1 MPGLVPGISC
11 GQARRR
17 VGAAFRAHDPVGV
30 RDVDGRNESGHDVE
44 GAGPRSTSRRKPSG
58 LRGGKSDEHIHSR
71 GCTAAFKTIE
81 LVPKEAELRVQL
93 AAGYRL
99 VEHFGWNESIYGHLT
114 VRVPGP
120 ERHFLINPFGLRY
133 GEVTASNLVK
143 ITLEGEIVGDTEWSV
158 NAAGYAIH
166 GAIHKAAPDA
176 HCVMHT
182 HSPAG
187 MAVAALECGLLPIS
201 LDATLFH
208 GTVGYHE
215 YEGAIVSEGEKD
227 RLVDDLGN
235 NRALILR
242 NHGLLTVGR
251 TIPEAFLYLHRLETA
266 CKTQVDALAMNS
278 ALSLVPEEICEKSAR
293 QIDAFSQHVNDIG
306 ALEFQAYMRMLDQ
319 TDAGYRE

>member
-1 MPGLVPGISC
+1 MSTSTAEAAAAEVRTIQLVPG
-11 GQARRR
+11 
-17 VGAAFRAHDPVGV
+17 
-30 RDVDGRNESGHDVE
+30 
-44 GAGPRSTSRRKPSG
+44 
-58 LRGGKSDEHIHSR
+58 
-71 GCTAAFKTIE
+71 
-81 LVPKEAELRVQL
+81 EAELRVQL
-93 AAGYRL
+93 AAAYRM

-143 ITLEGEIVGDTEWSV
+143 ITLEGEIVGRAEWPV

-208 GTVGYHE
+208 GMVGYHD
-215 YEGAIVSEGEKD
+215 YEGAVVSEDEKA
-227 RLVDDLGN
+227 RLVQDLGR

-242 NHGLLTVGR
+242 NHGLVTVGR
-251 TIPEAFLYLHRLETA
+251 TIAEAFLYLHRLETA

-278 ALSLVPEEICEKSAR
+278 ALVQVPDEVCEKSLR
-293 QIDAFSQHVNDIG
+293 EIDAFSLHANDIG
-306 ALEFQAYMRMLDQ
+306 ALEFQAFMRMLDQ

>member
-1 MPGLVPGISC
+1 M
-11 GQARRR
+11 
-17 VGAAFRAHDPVGV
+17 
-30 RDVDGRNESGHDVE
+30 
-44 GAGPRSTSRRKPSG
+44 STS
-58 LRGGKSDEHIHSR
+58 
-71 GCTAAFKTIE
+71 TAEAAAAKFKTIQ
-81 LVPKEAELRVQL
+81 LVPSEAELRVQL
-93 AAGYRL
+93 AAAYRL

-120 ERHFLINPFGLRY
+120 ERHFLINPYGLRY
-133 GEVTASNLVK
+133 GEVRASNLVK
-143 ITLEGEIVGDTEWSV
+143 ITLEGEIVGRAEWPV

-166 GAIHKAAPDA
+166 GAIHSHAPDA

-208 GTVGYHE
+208 GMVGYHA
-215 YEGAIVSEGEKD
+215 YEGAVVSEDEKA
-227 RLVDDLGN
+227 RLVQDLGR

-242 NHGLLTVGR
+242 NHGLVTVGR

-278 ALSLVPEEICEKSAR
+278 ALVHVPEEVCEKSLSEIA
-293 QIDAFSQHVNDIG
+293 DFSTHVADIG
-306 ALEFQAYMRMLDQ
+306 ALEFQAYVRMLDQ
-319 TDAGYRE
+319 ADAGYRE

>member
-1 MPGLVPGISC
+1 MSTPV
-11 GQARRR
+11 AR
-17 VGAAFRAHDPVGV
+17 V
-30 RDVDGRNESGHDVE
+30 
-44 GAGPRSTSRRKPSG
+44 T
-58 LRGGKSDEHIHSR
+58 
-71 GCTAAFKTIE
+71 TIE
-81 LVPKEAELRVQL
+81 LVPTEAELRVQL
-93 AAGYRL
+93 AAAYRL

-120 ERHFLINPFGLRY
+120 ERHFLINPYGLRY

-143 ITLEGEIVGDTEWSV
+143 ITLDGEIVGRAEWPV
-158 NAAGYAIH
+158 NIAGYAIH
-166 GAIHKAAPDA
+166 GAIHKGAAEA

-215 YEGAIVSEGEKD
+215 YEGAIVSEDEKT
-227 RLVDDLGN
+227 RLVRDLGR

-242 NHGLLTVGR
+242 NHGLVTVGR
-251 TIPEAFLYLHRLETA
+251 TIAEAFLYLHRLETA

-278 ALSLVPEEICEKSAR
+278 ALVHVPDEVCAKSAR
-293 QIDAFSQHVNDIG
+293 EIDDFSQHVNDIG

-319 TDAGYRE
+319 MGAGYRE

>member
-1 MPGLVPGISC
+1 MSTSAARADTIQLVPS
-11 GQARRR
+11 
-17 VGAAFRAHDPVGV
+17 
-30 RDVDGRNESGHDVE
+30 
-44 GAGPRSTSRRKPSG
+44 
-58 LRGGKSDEHIHSR
+58 
-71 GCTAAFKTIE
+71 
-81 LVPKEAELRVQL
+81 EAELRVQL
-93 AAGYRL
+93 AAAYRL

-120 ERHFLINPFGLRY
+120 ERHFLINPYGLRY

-143 ITLEGEIVGDTEWSV
+143 ITLAGEIVGESEWPV
-158 NAAGYAIH
+158 NVAGYAIH
-166 GAIHKAAPDA
+166 GAIHAAAPEA

-215 YEGAIVSEGEKD
+215 YEGAIVSEEEKA
-227 RLVDDLGN
+227 RLVRDLGR

-242 NHGLLTVGR
+242 NHGLVTVGR
-251 TIPEAFLYLHRLETA
+251 TIAEAFLYLHRLETA

-278 ALSLVPEEICEKSAR
+278 ALSYVAEEICAQSAR
-293 QIDAFSQHVNDIG
+293 QIDDFSTHVSDIG

-319 TDAGYRE
+319 EGAGYRE

>member
-1 MPGLVPGISC
+1 MS
-11 GQARRR
+11 ASTAE
-17 VGAAFRAHDPVGV
+17 AATAKFR
-30 RDVDGRNESGHDVE
+30 
-44 GAGPRSTSRRKPSG
+44 
-58 LRGGKSDEHIHSR
+58 
-71 GCTAAFKTIE
+71 TIE
-81 LVPKEAELRVQL
+81 LVPTEAELRVQL

-120 ERHFLINPFGLRY
+120 ERHFLINPYGLRY

-143 ITLEGEIVGDTEWSV
+143 ITLDGEIVGDTAWSV
-158 NAAGYAIH
+158 NVAGYAIH
-166 GAIHKAAPDA
+166 GAIHKGAPDA

-208 GTVGYHE
+208 GTVGYHA
-215 YEGAIVSEGEKD
+215 YEGAVVSEAEKA
-227 RLVDDLGN
+227 RLVEDLGQ

-242 NHGLLTVGR
+242 NHGLVTVGR

-266 CKTQVDALAMNS
+266 CRTQVDALAMNS
-278 ALSLVPEEICEKSAR
+278 PLAHVPEEVCAQSAR
-293 QIDAFSQHVNDIG
+293 QIDAFSLHANDIG
-306 ALEFQAYMRMLDQ
+306 ALEFAAYMRMLDQ
-319 TDAGYRE
+319 ADVGYRG

>member
-1 MPGLVPGISC
+1 MSTATGPFKAIQLVP
-11 GQARRR
+11 R
-17 VGAAFRAHDPVGV
+17 
-30 RDVDGRNESGHDVE
+30 E
-44 GAGPRSTSRRKPSG
+44 AG
-58 LRGGKSDEHIHSR
+58 
-71 GCTAAFKTIE
+71 
-81 LVPKEAELRVQL
+81 LRVQL
-93 AAGYRL
+93 AAAYRL

-143 ITLEGEIVGDTEWSV
+143 ITLGGEIVGDTEWSV
-158 NAAGYAIH
+158 NIAGYAIH
-166 GAIHKAAPDA
+166 GAIHRHAPDA

-208 GTVGYHE
+208 GTVGYHDF
-215 YEGAIVSEGEKD
+215 EGAIVSEAEKE
-227 RLVDDLGN
+227 RLVQDLGR

-242 NHGLLTVGR
+242 NHGLVTVGR

-278 ALSLVPEEICEKSAR
+278 ALAHVPEEVCEKSAR
-293 QIDAFSQHVNDIG
+293 EIDAFSQHVNDIG

-319 TDAGYRE
+319 MGVGFRE

>member
-1 MPGLVPGISC
+1 M
-11 GQARRR
+11 
-17 VGAAFRAHDPVGV
+17 
-30 RDVDGRNESGHDVE
+30 
-44 GAGPRSTSRRKPSG
+44 STSRAG
-58 LRGGKSDEHIHSR
+58 AA
-71 GCTAAFKTIE
+71 TAAFKTIE

-93 AAGYRL
+93 AAAYRL

-166 GAIHKAAPDA
+166 GAIHKGAPDA

-187 MAVAALECGLLPIS
+187 MAVAALECGLLP
-201 LDATLFH
+201 DQP
-208 GTVGYHE
+208 G
-215 YEGAIVSEGEKD
+215 
-227 RLVDDLGN
+227 
-235 NRALILR
+235 
-242 NHGLLTVGR
+242 
-251 TIPEAFLYLHRLETA
+251 
-266 CKTQVDALAMNS
+266 CDALPRHRR
-278 ALSLVPEEICEKSAR
+278 LSRVRRRDRERRREGPAGRRPRPQPRAHPPQPRPPDRGPDDPRGLPLPPPAGDRVQDPGRRARHEQRAQPRAGGDLREIIAR

-319 TDAGYRE
+319 SDAGYRSRGAKAGFLGNRIPLGEDACGQKFASPRPPPLYGHLRIDPPTCSWYPVPSPARKASPPT

>member
-1 MPGLVPGISC
+1 MSTTTAEAAAANFETVQPVPS
-11 GQARRR
+11 
-17 VGAAFRAHDPVGV
+17 
-30 RDVDGRNESGHDVE
+30 
-44 GAGPRSTSRRKPSG
+44 
-58 LRGGKSDEHIHSR
+58 
-71 GCTAAFKTIE
+71 
-81 LVPKEAELRVQL
+81 EAELRVQL
-93 AAGYRL
+93 AAAYRL

-120 ERHFLINPFGLRY
+120 ERHFLINPYGLRY
-133 GEVTASNLVK
+133 DEVTASNLVK
-143 ITLEGEIVGDTEWSV
+143 ITLEGEIVGESAWPV

-166 GAIHKAAPDA
+166 GAIHSEAPDA

-208 GTVGYHE
+208 GMVGYHA
-215 YEGAIVSEGEKD
+215 YEGAIVSEAEKA
-227 RLVDDLGN
+227 RLVQDLGR

-242 NHGLLTVGR
+242 NHGLVTVGR

-278 ALSLVPEEICEKSAR
+278 SLTHVPEEVCAQSAQ
-293 QIDAFSQHVNDIG
+293 QIDDFSTHVSDIG

-319 TDAGYRE
+319 ADAGYRE

>member
-1 MPGLVPGISC
+1 M
-11 GQARRR
+11 
-17 VGAAFRAHDPVGV
+17 
-30 RDVDGRNESGHDVE
+30 
-44 GAGPRSTSRRKPSG
+44 STA
-58 LRGGKSDEHIHSR
+58 
-71 GCTAAFKTIE
+71 TAKFKTIQ
-81 LVPKEAELRVQL
+81 LVQSEAELRVQL
-93 AAGYRL
+93 AAAYRL

-120 ERHFLINPFGLRY
+120 ERHFLINPYGLRY

-143 ITLEGEIVGDTEWSV
+143 ITLDGEIVSESAWSV

-208 GTVGYHE
+208 GMVGYHE
-215 YEGAIVSEGEKD
+215 YEGALVSGDEKA
-227 RLVDDLGN
+227 RLVRDLGR

-242 NHGLLTVGR
+242 NHGLVTVGR

-278 ALSLVPEEICEKSAR
+278 SLVHVAEEVCEKSLR
-293 QIDAFSQHVNDIG
+293 EIDDFSTHVGDIG
-306 ALEFQAYMRMLDQ
+306 ALEFQAFMRMLDQ
-319 TDAGYRE
+319 TDPEYRE

>member
-1 MPGLVPGISC
+1 MSTSTAEAAAAEVRTIQLVPG
-11 GQARRR
+11 
-17 VGAAFRAHDPVGV
+17 
-30 RDVDGRNESGHDVE
+30 
-44 GAGPRSTSRRKPSG
+44 
-58 LRGGKSDEHIHSR
+58 
-71 GCTAAFKTIE
+71 
-81 LVPKEAELRVQL
+81 EAELRVQL
-93 AAGYRL
+93 AAAYRM

-143 ITLEGEIVGDTEWSV
+143 ITLEGEIVGRAEWPV

-208 GTVGYHE
+208 GMVGYHD
-215 YEGAIVSEGEKD
+215 YEGAVVSEAEKA
-227 RLVDDLGN
+227 RLVQDLGR

-242 NHGLLTVGR
+242 NHGLVTVGR
-251 TIPEAFLYLHRLETA
+251 TIAEAFLYLHRLETA

-278 ALSLVPEEICEKSAR
+278 ALVHVPDEVCEKSLR
-293 QIDAFSQHVNDIG
+293 EIDAFSLHANDIG

>member
-1 MPGLVPGISC
+1 MS
-11 GQARRR
+11 
-17 VGAAFRAHDPVGV
+17 RATAKL
-30 RDVDGRNESGHDVE
+30 ETIQL
-44 GAGPRSTSRRKPSG
+44 APS
-58 LRGGKSDEHIHSR
+58 
-71 GCTAAFKTIE
+71 
-81 LVPKEAELRVQL
+81 EAELRVQL
-93 AAGYRL
+93 AAAYRL

-120 ERHFLINPFGLRY
+120 ERHFLINPYGLRY
-133 GEVTASNLVK
+133 DEVTASNLVK
-143 ITLEGEIVGDTEWSV
+143 ITLEGEIVGESAWPV

-166 GAIHKAAPDA
+166 GAIHAHAPDA

-208 GTVGYHE
+208 GMVGYHA
-215 YEGAIVSEGEKD
+215 YEGAIVSEAEKA
-227 RLVDDLGN
+227 RLVQDLGR

-242 NHGLLTVGR
+242 NHGLVTVGR

-278 ALSLVPEEICEKSAR
+278 SLVHVSEEVCEKSLR
-293 QIDAFSQHVNDIG
+293 EIDDFSTHVGDIG
-306 ALEFQAYMRMLDQ
+306 ALEFQAFMRMLDQ
-319 TDAGYRE
+319 ADAGYRE

>member
-1 MPGLVPGISC
+1 MS
-11 GQARRR
+11 A
-17 VGAAFRAHDPVGV
+17 
-30 RDVDGRNESGHDVE
+30 
-44 GAGPRSTSRRKPSG
+44 STA
-58 LRGGKSDEHIHSR
+58 
-71 GCTAAFKTIE
+71 TAAATAVATAQAIADE
-81 LVPKEAELRVQL
+81 TAPAEAALRVQL
-93 AAGYRL
+93 AAAYRL

-143 ITLEGEIVGDTEWSV
+143 IDLDGAIVGHTDWSV
-158 NAAGYAIH
+158 NIAGYAIH
-166 GAIHKAAPDA
+166 GAIHRGAPEA

-215 YEGAIVSEGEKD
+215 YEGAMVSESEKA
-227 RLVDDLGN
+227 RLVRDLGA

-251 TIPEAFLYLHRLETA
+251 TIAEAFLYLHRLETA
-266 CKTQVDALAMNS
+266 CQTQVDALAMNS
-278 ALSLVPEEICEKSAR
+278 PLAHVPEDVCEKSAR
-293 QIDAFSQHVNDIG
+293 EIDAFCTHVNDIG
-306 ALEFQAYMRMLDQ
+306 ALEFAAYMRMLDEG
-319 TDAGYRE
+319 DAGYRE

>member
-1 MPGLVPGISC
+1 MS
-11 GQARRR
+11 
-17 VGAAFRAHDPVGV
+17 RA
-30 RDVDGRNESGHDVE
+30 
-44 GAGPRSTSRRKPSG
+44 
-58 LRGGKSDEHIHSR
+58 
-71 GCTAAFKTIE
+71 TAKFKTIQ
-81 LVPKEAELRVQL
+81 LVPSEAELRVQL
-93 AAGYRL
+93 AAAYRL

-120 ERHFLINPFGLRY
+120 ERHFLINPYGLRY

-143 ITLEGEIVGDTEWSV
+143 ITLEGAIVGESEWSV

-166 GAIHKAAPDA
+166 GAIHAGAPDA

-208 GTVGYHE
+208 GMVGYHA
-215 YEGAIVSEGEKD
+215 YEGAIVSEDEKA
-227 RLVDDLGN
+227 RLVRDLGR

-242 NHGLLTVGR
+242 NHGLVTVGR
-251 TIPEAFLYLHRLETA
+251 TIPEALLYLHRLETA

-278 ALSLVPEEICEKSAR
+278 SLVHVPADVCEKSLR
-293 QIDAFSQHVNDIG
+293 EIDDFSTHVGDIG
-306 ALEFQAYMRMLDQ
+306 ALEFTAFMRMLDQ

>member
-1 MPGLVPGISC
+1 MSTSTAEAAAAEVRTIQLVPG
-11 GQARRR
+11 
-17 VGAAFRAHDPVGV
+17 
-30 RDVDGRNESGHDVE
+30 
-44 GAGPRSTSRRKPSG
+44 
-58 LRGGKSDEHIHSR
+58 
-71 GCTAAFKTIE
+71 
-81 LVPKEAELRVQL
+81 EAELRVQL
-93 AAGYRL
+93 AAAYRM

-120 ERHFLINPFGLRY
+120 ERHFLINPYGLRY
-133 GEVTASNLVK
+133 GEVRASNLVK
-143 ITLEGEIVGDTEWSV
+143 ITLDGEIVGASEWPV

-166 GAIHKAAPDA
+166 GAIHRGAPDA

-208 GTVGYHE
+208 GMVGYHD
-215 YEGAIVSEGEKD
+215 YEGAVVSEDEKA
-227 RLVDDLGN
+227 RLVQDLGR

-242 NHGLLTVGR
+242 NHGLVTVGR
-251 TIPEAFLYLHRLETA
+251 TIAEAFLYLHRLETA

-278 ALSLVPEEICEKSAR
+278 ALVQVPDEVCEKSLR
-293 QIDAFSQHVNDIG
+293 EIDAFSLHANDIG
-306 ALEFQAYMRMLDQ
+306 ALEFQAFMRMLDQ

>member
-1 MPGLVPGISC
+1 M
-11 GQARRR
+11 
-17 VGAAFRAHDPVGV
+17 
-30 RDVDGRNESGHDVE
+30 
-44 GAGPRSTSRRKPSG
+44 
-58 LRGGKSDEHIHSR
+58 
-71 GCTAAFKTIE
+71 
-81 LVPKEAELRVQL
+81 QL

-166 GAIHKAAPDA
+166 GAIHKGAPDA

-215 YEGAIVSEGEKD
+215 YEGAIVSEGEKE
-227 RLVDDLGN
+227 RLVEDLGR

-251 TIPEAFLYLHRLETA
+251 TIPEAFLHLHRLETA

-278 ALSLVPEEICEKSAR
+278 AAQPRAGGDLREIRAADRRLLPTRQRHRRPGVPSLHAHAR
-293 QIDAFSQHVNDIG
+293 PDRCGVSGVGG
-306 ALEFQAYMRMLDQ
+306 ANVRPGWKGASKPDTATETL
-319 TDAGYRE
+319 

>member
-1 MPGLVPGISC
+1 M
-11 GQARRR
+11 
-17 VGAAFRAHDPVGV
+17 
-30 RDVDGRNESGHDVE
+30 
-44 GAGPRSTSRRKPSG
+44 STSRAAAA
-58 LRGGKSDEHIHSR
+58 
-71 GCTAAFKTIE
+71 TAAFKTIE

-93 AAGYRL
+93 AAAYRL
-99 VEHFGWNESIYGHLT
+99 IEHFGWNESIYGHLT
-114 VRVPGP
+114 QRVPGP

-166 GAIHKAAPDA
+166 GAIHKGAPDA

-227 RLVDDLGN
+227 RLVDDLGR

-251 TIPEAFLYLHRLETA
+251 TIPEAFLYLYRLETA

-319 TDAGYRE
+319 MDAGYRE

>member
-1 MPGLVPGISC
+1 MSTSAARADTIRLVPS
-11 GQARRR
+11 
-17 VGAAFRAHDPVGV
+17 
-30 RDVDGRNESGHDVE
+30 
-44 GAGPRSTSRRKPSG
+44 
-58 LRGGKSDEHIHSR
+58 
-71 GCTAAFKTIE
+71 
-81 LVPKEAELRVQL
+81 EAELRVQL
-93 AAGYRL
+93 AAAYRL

-120 ERHFLINPFGLRY
+120 ERHFLINPYGLRY
-133 GEVTASNLVK
+133 DEVTASNLVK
-143 ITLEGEIVGDTEWSV
+143 ITLEGEIVGESAWPV

-166 GAIHKAAPDA
+166 GTIHAHAPDA

-208 GTVGYHE
+208 GMVGYHA
-215 YEGAIVSEGEKD
+215 YEGAIVSEAEKA
-227 RLVDDLGN
+227 RLVQDLGS

-242 NHGLLTVGR
+242 NHGLVTVGR

-278 ALSLVPEEICEKSAR
+278 GLVHVPEEVCAQSAR
-293 QIDAFSQHVNDIG
+293 QIDDFSTHVSDIG
-306 ALEFQAYMRMLDQ
+306 ALEFTAYMRMLDQ
-319 TDAGYRE
+319 AAAGYRE

>member
-1 MPGLVPGISC
+1 M
-11 GQARRR
+11 
-17 VGAAFRAHDPVGV
+17 
-30 RDVDGRNESGHDVE
+30 
-44 GAGPRSTSRRKPSG
+44 
-58 LRGGKSDEHIHSR
+58 
-71 GCTAAFKTIE
+71 
-81 LVPKEAELRVQL
+81 PKEAELRVQL

-114 VRVPGP
+114 QRVPGP

-166 GAIHKAAPDA
+166 GAIHKGAPDA

-215 YEGAIVSEGEKD
+215 YEGAIVSEGEKE
-227 RLVDDLGN
+227 RLVDDLGR

-278 ALSLVPEEICEKSAR
+278 ALSLVPGGDLREIRARRSTPSPNTSTTSAPWSSKPTCACSTR
-293 QIDAFSQHVNDIG
+293 RMRDIG
-306 ALEFQAYMRMLDQ
+306 SRERGL
-319 TDAGYRE
+319 TSVTAGCSPKWRH

>member
-1 MPGLVPGISC
+1 M
-11 GQARRR
+11 
-17 VGAAFRAHDPVGV
+17 
-30 RDVDGRNESGHDVE
+30 
-44 GAGPRSTSRRKPSG
+44 STS
-58 LRGGKSDEHIHSR
+58 
-71 GCTAAFKTIE
+71 AARVRTIE
-81 LVPKEAELRVQL
+81 LVPSEAELRVQL
-93 AAGYRL
+93 AAAYRL

-120 ERHFLINPFGLRY
+120 ERHFLINPYGLRY

-143 ITLEGEIVGDTEWSV
+143 ITLGGEIVGETEWSV
-158 NAAGYAIH
+158 NVAGYAIH
-166 GAIHKAAPDA
+166 GAIHRGAAEA

-201 LDATLFH
+201 MDATLFH
-208 GTVGYHE
+208 GTLGYHA
-215 YEGAIVSEGEKD
+215 YEGAIVSEDEKA
-227 RLVDDLGN
+227 RLIRDLGR

-251 TIPEAFLYLHRLETA
+251 TIAEAFLYLHRLETA

-278 ALSLVPEEICEKSAR
+278 ALNHVAEEICEKSAR
-293 QIDAFSQHVNDIG
+293 EIDDFSQHVNDIG

-319 TDAGYRE
+319 MGAGYRE

>member
-1 MPGLVPGISC
+1 M
-11 GQARRR
+11 
-17 VGAAFRAHDPVGV
+17 
-30 RDVDGRNESGHDVE
+30 
-44 GAGPRSTSRRKPSG
+44 STSRAG
-58 LRGGKSDEHIHSR
+58 AA
-71 GCTAAFKTIE
+71 TAAFKTIE

-93 AAGYRL
+93 AAAYRL
-99 VEHFGWNESIYGHLT
+99 IEHFGWNESIYGHLT

-166 GAIHKAAPDA
+166 GAIHKGAPDA

-227 RLVDDLGN
+227 RLVEDLGR

-278 ALSLVPEEICEKSAR
+278 ALSLVPEEIARNPRGRSTPSPNTSTTSAPWSSR
-293 QIDAFSQHVNDIG
+293 PTCACSTRRMRGIG
-306 ALEFQAYMRMLDQ
+306 NRGPAPRRDGLPWTTTPKRTYIEQ
-319 TDAGYRE
+319 